1 MKCDTLKRTQ
11 MGVTAIAL
19 ESTILVNEP
28 LSLILSRC
36 RCKATNVAEQHVIGI
51 IQ

>member
-1 MKCDTLKRTQ
+1 MKCDTQKRTQ
-11 MGVTAIAL
+11 IGVTAIAL

-28 LSLILSRC
+28 LSLILSR
-36 RCKATNVAEQHVIGI
+36 RGKTTNVAEQHVIGI